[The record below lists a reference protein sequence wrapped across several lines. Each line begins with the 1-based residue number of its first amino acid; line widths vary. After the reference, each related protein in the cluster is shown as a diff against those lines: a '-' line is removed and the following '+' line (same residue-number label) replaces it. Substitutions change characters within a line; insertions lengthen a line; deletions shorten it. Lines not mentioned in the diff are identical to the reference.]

1 MRRPH
6 PRSGATS
13 LMTYLAALSG
23 VVLGAGYLAY
33 KTGFDVKIF
42 RALSSAMSAIF
53 MEIVIVMMR
62 GGTSL
67 LSLLPDFP
75 VSLNNHS
82 SITSVIEIGATMNQF
97 LPLVEMLVAFA
108 AFVTFLLIFIAVKLV
123 LKLIPMI
130 G

>member
-1 MRRPH
+1 
-6 PRSGATS
+6 
-13 LMTYLAALSG
+13 MTYLAALSG

-97 LPLVEMLVAFA
+97 LPLVEMLVALA
-108 AFVTFLLIFIAVKLV
+108 TFVTFLLIFIAVKLV